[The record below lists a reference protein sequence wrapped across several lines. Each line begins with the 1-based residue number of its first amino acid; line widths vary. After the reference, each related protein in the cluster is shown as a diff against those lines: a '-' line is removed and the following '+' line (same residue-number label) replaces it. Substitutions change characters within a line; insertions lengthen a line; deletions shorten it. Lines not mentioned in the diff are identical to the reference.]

1 MSASTNKV
9 MSMDRV
15 VLLDITDKP
24 FVVDCLSLCMQL
36 QEHDFKLCGFDIP
49 TLLELRKQYILR
61 GGPLDPS
68 PESVRVIFRL

>member
-15 VLLDITDKP
+15 VLLDITDRP
-24 FVVDCLSLCMQL
+24 FVVDYLSLYTQL
-36 QEHDFKLCGFDIP
+36 QAHGFKLWGFDIP

-61 GGPLDPS
+61 RGPLDPS